1 MFNLYLPKF
10 YYTRYNHVYPCCAT
24 GLHFYFVF
32 LNLVEPWKGIVLNAK
47 LNFNK
52 LNNFCLQETKKKNK
66 SCFIWCYFADC
77 DENPLLKNRNIKL
90 PKARSTCLNSAEIFF
105 FKCTTLSCFNT
116 WTSLVIMALCAHLNV
131 FFFCTWQKTAIAWM
145 TAWDFC
151 VLLLLLS
158 AFFKEKY

>member
-1 MFNLYLPKF
+1 MLCHWITFLL
-10 YYTRYNHVYPCCAT
+10 CI
-24 GLHFYFVF
+24 F

-77 DENPLLKNRNIKL
+77 DKNPLLKNRNIKL
-90 PKARSTCLNSAEIFF
+90 PKVRSTCLNSAEIFF

-131 FFFCTWQKTAIAWM
+131 FLYLTKNSYSLNDSLRLLWLTTIIISFF
-145 TAWDFC
+145 
-151 VLLLLLS
+151 
-158 AFFKEKY
+158 